1 MAKYFSQQFLSLN
14 FFQYSDFLKNFQY
27 ACSDKRCSDQM
38 PWFKT
43 SDIKQK
49 TAESTDRRKTSLPKE
64 IVVNADLHKPVLNKI
79 MTKIIYDARIM
90 REIRFCSSFK
100 SSFVLKIFEF
110 LSWLFGYVEKRL
122 DQKAKVNF
130 KIFDVTDCGQQIIAT
145 HILSNISRSKS
156 N

>member
-1 MAKYFSQQFLSLN
+1 
-14 FFQYSDFLKNFQY
+14 
-27 ACSDKRCSDQM
+27 
-38 PWFKT
+38 
-43 SDIKQK
+43 
-49 TAESTDRRKTSLPKE
+49 
-64 IVVNADLHKPVLNKI
+64 

-130 KIFDVTDCGQQIIAT
+130 KIFDVTDCGQQIIPT